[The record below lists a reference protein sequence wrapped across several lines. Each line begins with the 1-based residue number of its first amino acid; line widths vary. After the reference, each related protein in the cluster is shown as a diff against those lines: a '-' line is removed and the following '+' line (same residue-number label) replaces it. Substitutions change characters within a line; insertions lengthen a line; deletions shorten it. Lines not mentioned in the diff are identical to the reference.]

1 MKHTLVP
8 SEEVDLVWSDV
19 KDLVKK
25 TNDSILNEHDVY
37 QLLKDGSYTLW
48 LITDDNNKIV
58 TAMTMTILKYP
69 RDFACKI
76 VTCGGSRLNEWLD
89 EFLEKVEI
97 VAKERGCS
105 YIDIDDRAGWSK
117 ILKDYNVDY
126 YTLRKRI

>member
-37 QLLKDGSYTLW
+37 QLRKDGSYTLW

-105 YIDIDDRAGWSK
+105 YIDIDGRAGWSK

>member
-8 SEEVDLVWSDV
+8 SEEVDLVWNDV

-58 TAMTMTILKYP
+58 TAITMTILKYP
-69 RDFACKI
+69 RDYACKI
-76 VTCGGSRLNEWLD
+76 VTCGGSRINEWLD

-97 VAKERGCS
+97 IAKERGCS
-105 YIDIDDRAGWSK
+105 YLDIDGRAGWSK
-117 ILKDYNVDY
+117 LLKDFTVDY
-126 YTLRKRI
+126 YTLRKKI

>member
-105 YIDIDDRAGWSK
+105 YIDIDGRAGWSK

>member
-8 SEEVDLVWSDV
+8 SEEVDLVWNDV

-58 TAMTMTILKYP
+58 TAITMTILKYP
-69 RDFACKI
+69 RDYACKI
-76 VTCGGSRLNEWLD
+76 VTCGGSRINEWLE
-89 EFLEKVEI
+89 EFLEKAEI
-97 VAKERGCS
+97 IAKEHGCS
-105 YIDIDDRAGWSK
+105 YLDIDGRAGWSK
-117 ILKDYNVDY
+117 LLKDFTVDY